1 MLVVPSDLTFF
12 PVLKTTGLNVAILIC
27 FNSYYYKSISQP
39 FLGSWKYFPKISQR
53 NMFQIRRFKLK
64 IWSIL
69 TKKANWLKIE
79 PTRFTVYLAVYQ
91 PFLSA
96 VWTGLEPATPCV
108 TGRYSNQLNYH
119 TVCKS
124 FPDSECKG
132 KHIFQI
138 AKYFVPFFENISA
151 AFPLH
156 PLLPFTSTTGRTSG
170 RTRAE
175 RARRSGDGQS
185 SGFRRGR

>member
-39 FLGSWKYFPKISQR
+39 FLGSWEYFPKISQR

-124 FPDSECKG
+124 FPIASAKVS
-132 KHIFQI
+132 IFFKSQ
-138 AKYFVPFFENISA
+138 NI
-151 AFPLH
+151 
-156 PLLPFTSTTGRTSG
+156 LLRFLKI
-170 RTRAE
+170 
-175 RARRSGDGQS
+175 
-185 SGFRRGR
+185 F

>member
-1 MLVVPSDLTFF
+1 ME
-12 PVLKTTGLNVAILIC
+12 II
-27 FNSYYYKSISQP
+27 
-39 FLGSWKYFPKISQR
+39 PKISQR

-124 FPDSECKG
+124 FPIASAKVS
-132 KHIFQI
+132 IFSKLQNI
-138 AKYFVPFFENISA
+138 LRRFFENISA

-156 PLLPFTSTTGRTSG
+156 PLLPLTSTTGRTSG
-170 RTRAE
+170 RTHAGRAH
-175 RARRSGDGQS
+175 RSAVSRS
-185 SGFRRGR
+185 SGSRRGR